1 MPALKSKQQE
11 QACQELVLNN
21 LSQSDAYRAAYPR
34 SKKWKPETV
43 HAEASKLFASPK
55 VRTRLDE
62 LRSEMAKV
70 AEDKFQ
76 VDAEAVMRQL
86 VRMGFSDVRGL
97 FTEAGH
103 LRPIHELSDDM
114 AAAVSSI
121 EVVTRT
127 LPTPKGEPAEV
138 EYVHK
143 VKLEGRVKP
152 IELIGKHFGKKLG
165 EWAEKLEHAG
175 KDGGPIEHIHKD
187 MPPDEASRTYKEML
201 KGG

>member
-1 MPALKSKQQE
+1 MPTLKSKQQE
-11 QACQELVLNN
+11 KACQELVLNG
-21 LSQSDAYRAAYPR
+21 LSQSDAYRAAYPKSR
-34 SKKWKPETV
+34 KWK
-43 HAEASKLFASPK
+43 AEAVYAASSKLFASDK
-55 VRTRLDE
+55 VRIRVEE
-62 LRSEMAKV
+62 LRSSMAKV

-127 LPTPKGEPAEV
+127 LPTPRGEPVEV

-165 EWAEKLEHAG
+165 EWAEKLEHSG
-175 KDGGPIEHIHKD
+175 RNGGPIEHIHEN

-201 KGG
+201 KGD